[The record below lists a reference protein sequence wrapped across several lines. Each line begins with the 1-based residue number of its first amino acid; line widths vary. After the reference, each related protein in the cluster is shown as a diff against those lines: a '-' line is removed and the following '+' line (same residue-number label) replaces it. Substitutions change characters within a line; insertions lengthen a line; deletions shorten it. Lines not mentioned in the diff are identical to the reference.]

1 MAACCLAHLLFWL
14 QVWRSSFTKI
24 GLPNGDLTSELAAD
38 ESRFGMSV
46 CHTFAGTTRQYK
58 SELMT
63 IADVRFVLSCFNII
77 YIYIYQPCESACKSI
92 VSFSFNQVVQLS
104 IGSFPPGWDGVKPCP
119 HAAQTSSLFCH
130 AMEFLVA
137 QWFLFSTDSKFNE
150 HCSIFLTNFNQKQS
164 WVHLENDQRY
174 QSLAQPVFAEAAEE
188 PPNVIVITEPP
199 RRFSAGLAGLVAL
212 GIAALAGLGGLLVL
226 FLCGDRLGS
235 LDFSS
240 SVSTLALWQIL
251 GPQIHF

>member
-1 MAACCLAHLLFWL
+1 M
-14 QVWRSSFTKI
+14 
-24 GLPNGDLTSELAAD
+24 
-38 ESRFGMSV
+38 
-46 CHTFAGTTRQYK
+46 
-58 SELMT
+58 
-63 IADVRFVLSCFNII
+63 
-77 YIYIYQPCESACKSI
+77 
-92 VSFSFNQVVQLS
+92 
-104 IGSFPPGWDGVKPCP
+104 
-119 HAAQTSSLFCH
+119 
-130 AMEFLVA
+130 
-137 QWFLFSTDSKFNE
+137 
-150 HCSIFLTNFNQKQS
+150 
-164 WVHLENDQRY
+164 HLENDQRY

-240 SVSTLALWQIL
+240 SVSTLALWQML